1 MILGQ
6 KQNGLVLDTK
16 ILFPFWNWLNN
27 ATSMPFMLQLLP
39 GTIHVNNFLC
49 RFYIGDCA
57 NVLLICPET
66 RMCHQH
72 ILHYMDCNSCLSD
85 DDYIFTFTG
94 MTYTHSTPLY
104 LLFMKSSLCICFI
117 YTGQQRSF
125 ILRNHGILHC
135 FPLLVCSQKVIK
147 TNSKNHNL
155 NSTAKKSR
163 V

>member
-1 MILGQ
+1 MLHQQ
-6 KQNGLVLDTK
+6 KHQHSARVQFALWYWDRNRMVLFW
-16 ILFPFWNWLNN
+16 IQRSFFPFWNWLNN
-27 ATSMPFMLQLLP
+27 ATSMLFMLQLLA

-94 MTYTHSTPLY
+94 MTYIHSTPLY
-104 LLFMKSSLCICFI
+104 LLFMKSSLRICFI

-135 FPLLVCSQKVIK
+135 FPLLVCS
-147 TNSKNHNL
+147 
-155 NSTAKKSR
+155 
-163 V
+163 